1 MKILHLADGPQ
12 NIRAERASLIAKTF
26 GTKDHYIFGNI
37 LYELLEK
44 DIFKEKKYIE
54 LSRKNH
60 YMFDLKD
67 FKATLNDYI
76 EEVDPD
82 VIHAHNIFFGN
93 IASKLD
99 VPLLYDD
106 HELWTKSY
114 KCRFYK
120 GFQKK
125 IGYLLKS
132 YYYPRWERKLAKTQ
146 TVLVPSKGI
155 LEFYKTKYKSDKARL
170 FPNMPL
176 LSEVK
181 KAKFQDKITDD
192 LMTVTI
198 GVNTKTLSKHRNV
211 DGFIDLWKTN
221 DDIGK
226 LKIIGKSDIETT
238 NKIISTGR
246 VSHQDCYT
254 EASAGHVGI
263 LPYRPFPF
271 FHKFS
276 GANKTYLYIHSGLAL
291 IIPRTQTEFHEV
303 LEDVKYGTQFTHFDE
318 VISYLKKNKTKLMNL
333 DRDQIMKV
341 AKEKYVLDN
350 YSENLKISYE
360 EVLEN
365 HNK

>member
-12 NIRAERASLIAKTF
+12 NIRAERAALIAKTF
-26 GTKDHYIFGNI
+26 GIKDHYIFGNI
-37 LYELLEK
+37 LYDLLEK
-44 DIFKEKKYIE
+44 DIFKEKKYVE

-60 YMFDLKD
+60 YMFGLKE
-67 FKATLNDYI
+67 FNSILMDYI

-82 VIHAHNIFFGN
+82 IIHAHNIFFGN
-93 IASKLD
+93 IALKLD
-99 VPLLYDD
+99 LPLLYDD

-114 KCRFYK
+114 KCHYYK
-120 GFQKK
+120 GILRKFS
-125 IGYLLKS
+125 YLLKS
-132 YYYPRWERKLAKTQ
+132 YYYPRWERKLAKTKS
-146 TVLVPSKGI
+146 VLVPSNGI
-155 LEFYKTKYKSDKARL
+155 LKFYKTKYKSEKARL

-181 KAKFQDKITDD
+181 KAKFQDRITDD

-198 GVNTKTLSKHRNV
+198 GVSTKTLSKHRNV

-221 DDIGK
+221 NDIGK
-226 LKIIGKSDIETT
+226 LKIIGKSDIETSS
-238 NKIISTGR
+238 KIISTGKIT
-246 VSHQDCYT
+246 HQDCYT

-263 LPYRPFPF
+263 LPYRPYPQ

-276 GANKTYLYIHSGLAL
+276 GANKAYLYIHSGLAL
-291 IIPRTQTEFHEV
+291 ITPRTQTEFNQV
-303 LEDVKYGTQFTHFDE
+303 LEDVKYGTQFTYFDE

-341 AKEKYVLDN
+341 AREKYVLDN
-350 YSENLKISYE
+350 FSENLEISYE

-365 HNK
+365 YK